1 MLLAATAVIA
11 GFVLLAWS
19 ADRFVFGA
27 AATARN
33 LGVSALVVGLT
44 VVGFGTSAPE
54 LLISSLAAIDGQPE
68 LAVGNALGSN
78 IANVGLVLGLTIM
91 ISPLTVR
98 SHILKREFPVMLGA
112 MALAWAVMLDGRLGR
127 LDGAVLILALA
138 ALITWTARVGLRER
152 AVGKAADPLGR
163 EYEEELAERVPQ
175 ARALLWLAVGLIV
188 LLASSKL
195 LVWGATELA
204 RHFGVSELVIGLTIV
219 AVGTSLPEVATTIA
233 SALKREDD
241 IAVGNILGSNMFNA
255 LGVLGLPGL
264 IHPAALSGPVLSRD
278 FPAMFAMAV
287 ALLLMAYRRGGVAHI
302 HRFEGVVLL
311 AGYAAYLAL
320 LTPALFS

>member
-33 LGVSALVVGLT
+33 LGVSPLVVGLT
-44 VVGFGTSAPE
+44 IVGFGTSAPE
-54 LLISSLAAIDGQPE
+54 LLISSLAALDGQPE
-68 LAVGNALGSN
+68 LAIGNALGSN

-112 MALAWAVMLDGRLGR
+112 MALAGALMLDGRLGR
-127 LDGAVLILALA
+127 VDGAVLMIALA
-138 ALITWTARVGLRER
+138 ALIAWTAHVGLKER
-152 AVGKAADPLGR
+152 AAGKAADPLGQ
-163 EYEEELAERVPQ
+163 EYEDELADRVPLPK
-175 ARALLWLAVGLIV
+175 ALLWLAVGLVV

-241 IAVGNILGSNMFNA
+241 IAVGNILGSNMFNV

-264 IHPAALSGPVLSRD
+264 IHPTTLSAPVMNRD
-278 FPAMFAMAV
+278 FPAMLAMAV
-287 ALLLMAYRRGGVAHI
+287 ALLLMAYRRGGIAHI
-302 HRFEGVVLL
+302 HRFEGAVLL
-311 AGYAAYLAL
+311 TGYAGYLLL
-320 LTPALFS
+320 LTPALF